1 MKVLPHMNDDLLQ
14 PYTDDEIKRALFQ
27 MHPSKS
33 PGPDGMSPFFYQK
46 YWHIV
51 GFDVCVA
58 IRNFLEKGDIWAA
71 SNFTHLCLIPKVKN
85 PTVASHF
92 RPIALCNVLY
102 RISSKVIANRLKKW
116 LPEIISPLQSAYVPG
131 RLISDNTL
139 VATEA
144 AHFMYKLRSQNEG
157 FFSLKL
163 DISKAYDRLEWTFLR
178 TMLTKLGF
186 DVRWINIIMQCV
198 ESVTY
203 AILVNGEQ
211 TEIITPTRGIR
222 QGDPLS
228 PYLFILCAEGLSA
241 LLSQAV
247 DAGAI
252 HASGQ
257 KINFQ
262 KSSVVFSRN
271 VPIAMQISMAT
282 ILAVQRVE
290 EHDRYLGLPL
300 RVGKSKTEKFQ
311 YIKEKL
317 TKKLVNW
324 KSKILS
330 SAELGDAPSYSWRS
344 ILAGRPVL
352 KAGVKWRVGDGM
364 SINVWHDDWIPNYP
378 QYQIQRPTNCQVGKV
393 ADLIDSNE
401 RSWIIASVAREHVLG
416 DVLATTSNGDSFNE
430 LWRRLWKAKVPGK
443 VQICVLRAC
452 NNLLPTRDR
461 LLTKGYEGDSRC
473 LLCRHPLEDT
483 AHLFCQCLVAVE
495 FFSTPPFHLQNS
507 FLPNVV
513 FKEWMLERALHLQ
526 AEVFERLLIDEFKK
540 AQASSKIN
548 RSQGIERW
556 QPAQGSLVKINVDG
570 AFLPSLN
577 QRGLGGIVRDSNG
590 QFMAALAHSVPH
602 ISSAK
607 QAELLAI
614 RVGLDLL
621 KQLHLDRAIVETDCL
636 AAVQDIAYKDA
647 ALTEFGSIIDDILML
662 LHSMPEV
669 QIKYA
674 PRSCNKVAHRL
685 ASIGFES
692 HQNET
697 WLTHSPSYIADVLLY
712 ALLEL
717 CS

>member
-1 MKVLPHMNDDLLQ
+1 MLQQVGRKILATGKQLMKWHTTEFERQKVELREIREKLADIMRQPFAPEQGLVNDVGIWQSDPTVVQGML
-14 PYTDDEIKRALFQ
+14 PYTDAEIKRALFQ

-33 PGPDGMSPFFYQK
+33 PGPGGMSPFFYQK

-71 SNFTHLCLIPKVKN
+71 SNFTHLFLILKVKN

-92 RPIALCNVLY
+92 RLIALCNVLY

-116 LPEIISPLQSAYVPG
+116 LPEIISPLQSVYVLG

-144 AHFMYKLRSQNEG
+144 AHFMYKLRTQNEG

-186 DVRWINIIMQCV
+186 DVRWINIIMKCV

-228 PYLFILCAEGLSA
+228 PYLFILCVEGFSA

-247 DAGAI
+247 DVGAI
-252 HASGQ
+252 QGLKMCPEAPTLHHLFFADDSFLFGAATIHECQTIREILNIYAKASGE

-262 KSSVVFSRN
+262 KSSMVFSKN

-300 RVGKSKTEKFQ
+300 HVGKSKTEKFH

-330 SAELGDAPSYSWRS
+330 SAELGDAPSFSWRS

-352 KAGVKWRVGDGM
+352 KAGVKWRAGDGV
-364 SINVWHDDWIPNYP
+364 SINVWHDDWIPNCP
-378 QYQIQRPTNCQVGKV
+378 QYQIQRPTNCQVEKV
-393 ADLIDSNE
+393 TDLIDFNE
-401 RSWIIASVAREHVLG
+401 RSWIIGSVSTLFPPEMVEHILSIPLARRPVRDRLYWRPKRRGLFTVKTAYWVAREHVLG
-416 DVLATTSNGDSFNE
+416 DVLATTSKGI
-430 LWRRLWKAKVPGK
+430 RLMNFGEDFGK
-443 VQICVLRAC
+443 PRCQGVWRAC

-483 AHLFCQCLVAVE
+483 AHLFCKCPVAVE

-507 FLPNVV
+507 FLLNVV

-526 AEVFERLLIDEFKK
+526 AEVFERLQMGIWSIWKNRNSMLWDNTSRPAADLFLSAMTWLDEF
-540 AQASSKIN
+540 
-548 RSQGIERW
+548 
-556 QPAQGSLVKINVDG
+556 
-570 AFLPSLN
+570 
-577 QRGLGGIVRDSNG
+577 
-590 QFMAALAHSVPH
+590 
-602 ISSAK
+602 
-607 QAELLAI
+607 
-614 RVGLDLL
+614 
-621 KQLHLDRAIVETDCL
+621 
-636 AAVQDIAYKDA
+636 
-647 ALTEFGSIIDDILML
+647 
-662 LHSMPEV
+662 
-669 QIKYA
+669 
-674 PRSCNKVAHRL
+674 
-685 ASIGFES
+685 
-692 HQNET
+692 
-697 WLTHSPSYIADVLLY
+697 
-712 ALLEL
+712 
-717 CS
+717 